1 MPAFAAIIPA
11 ITGALGA
18 GGAAAG
24 AGGAAAGAGGA
35 AAGAG
40 GAAAGGAGASGM
52 MGNLAKQFGP
62 QILGNLMGGG
72 GGGGGGDQQG
82 GGGGGM
88 PNPLDMATGMANNTL
103 DTIASVANQGFNA
116 MLDRNV

>member
-35 AAGAG
+35 A

-72 GGGGGGDQQG
+72 GGGGDQQG

-88 PNPLDMATGMANNTL
+88 PNPLDMATGMAENTL